1 MTSTELDAKMLSEL
15 PVASASSLSIDTLT
29 FDYLSMTDN
38 DTLTVMTSSKID
50 TPYVFVALA
59 SN

>member
-50 TPYVFVALA
+50 TPYVFVVLA